1 MAQSK
6 PLKMALI
13 TGAGDKLRFVSMSSQ
28 EEVSRLFEHQ
38 VLAASE
44 DGAIH
49 ANDLLGKPAAVSLAL
64 GDGGTRWFHG
74 IVTSCGIEGVEDGT
88 TRLYRYRLTLR
99 PWLWLLTRSSDLRI
113 FQDKAVPEIIKA
125 LFTKYQGAVVDKL
138 TGTYK
143 PRSYC
148 VQYRETDFNFVSR
161 LMEEEGIFFWF
172 DHSDSKHD
180 LVLANAPGAHT
191 ATKGFEKVPF
201 RVQQQ
206 ALLDEP
212 AIQQWQMRHEIQTGK
227 VVLRDYNFEKPA
239 TDLLTDPVTQTRQHG
254 QAGHEVYDYP
264 GRYTEKPAGSDIAT
278 LRLDEAASRF
288 GRYTGQGNT
297 LGLAAGAKFTLAD
310 HPRSDQNAVYLVL
323 GTQID
328 MRQSAYESSDAADSG
343 FLCRFT
349 LQRYDE
355 PFRPARITRKPTVAG
370 PQTAVVVGAGDAGD
384 IVPDKYGRVKL
395 QFHWDR
401 LGKKDANSSCWV
413 RVASPWAG
421 NGFGMIALPRLGQ
434 EVVVDFLEGDPD
446 QPLITGRV
454 HNAEQMPPYELPANA
469 TVSTLKSRSKLGP
482 VDAFNELRFED
493 KKGSEYV
500 WMQAQKDRFEVVE
513 DTLKSEI
520 RKHEHRSVKENRK
533 ELVEGEYHL
542 MVTKGVKQ
550 KFDAKFSV
558 DTKND
563 ILFKAGD
570 GFSLKTGKDIAGESG
585 TTISLKAGTDMHV
598 KVGQNLAADGG
609 MNVHIKGGMNVV
621 IEAGM
626 QVTIKAGPS
635 SVVLGP
641 DGVSI
646 TGPMVKINSGGGPG
660 SGSGASPVAP
670 TAPEAPEKPELPKDL
685 LTHR

>member
-6 PLKMALI
+6 PFQMALN
-13 TGAGDKLRFVSMSSQ
+13 TSVGPKLRFVSMSAQ
-28 EEVSRLFEHQ
+28 EEVSRLFELQ
-38 VLAASE
+38 IVAVSD
-44 DGAIH
+44 DGAIT
-49 ANDLLGKPAAVSLAL
+49 ADDLLGKPAAVSLELAN
-64 GDGGTRWFHG
+64 GSTRWFHG
-74 IVTSCGIEGVEDGT
+74 IVASFGIEGGEG
-88 TRLYRYRLTLR
+88 RLHSYRLTLR
-99 PWLWLLTRSSDLRI
+99 PWLWLLTRSADLRI
-113 FQDKAVPEIIKA
+113 FQDKSVPDIIKT
-125 LFTKYQGAVVDKL
+125 LFAEYSGSVVDKL
-138 TGTYK
+138 TGTHQ

-148 VQYRETDFNFVSR
+148 VQYRESAFNFVCR

-172 DHSDSKHD
+172 AHSDSKHD
-180 LVLANAPGAHT
+180 LVLADDPGAH
-191 ATKGFEKVPF
+191 AASPGFDKILF
-201 RVQQQ
+201 RVDQQ
-206 ALLDEP
+206 AMAGQP
-212 AIQQWQMRHEIQTGK
+212 AIQQWQMRHEIQAGK
-227 VVLRDYNFEKPA
+227 VVLRDYNFEKPS
-239 TDLLTDPVTQTRQHG
+239 TELLTEPVTQTRQH
-254 QAGHEVYDYP
+254 AEAAHEVYDYP
-264 GRYTEKPAGSDIAT
+264 GLYTEKAAGGDIAK
-278 LRLDEAASRF
+278 LRLEETASRF

-297 LGLAAGAKFTLAD
+297 PGLAAGAKFTLVE
-310 HPRSDQNAVYLVL
+310 HPRKDQNAAYLVL

-328 MRQSAYESSDAADSG
+328 MRQAAYDSAGEAGS
-343 FLCRFT
+343 FQCRFT
-349 LQRYDE
+349 LQRFDE
-355 PFRPARITRKPTVAG
+355 PFRPARITPKPMVAG

-401 LGKKDANSSCWV
+401 VGKKDANSSCWV

-469 TVSTLKSRSKLGP
+469 TVSTLKSRSKQGP

-533 ELVEGEYHL
+533 ELIEGEYHL

-570 GFSLKTGKDIAGESG
+570 GFSLKTGKDIAVESG
-585 TTISLKAGTDMHV
+585 TAISFKAGTDMHV
-598 KVGQNLAADGG
+598 KIGKNIGAEGG

-621 IEAGM
+621 IEGGM

-670 TAPEAPEKPELPKDL
+670 TAPEAPEKPELPEDP